1 MTHRVAVT
9 VATVWTSPD
18 APRALDAPAL
28 ADRPDLAGWVAALD
42 AEGTPDRRLDLDGR
56 TLTQLLEGEPV
67 EVLEEA
73 GAWAR
78 VVAPWQSSSAH
89 AAGYPGWVRRAHLAP
104 APGEVPPPTERSWA
118 VDDVLGTARGL
129 LGLRYLWGGTSS
141 WGVDCSG
148 LVHLAF
154 RAQGRLVP
162 RDAKDQAVAADL
174 EPVPLDDVRPG
185 DLYFFA
191 KPDGRVY
198 HVGFVT
204 APVADDGARRM
215 LHAPE
220 GRLVEDEPMAAE
232 RVERLVSAGRFS
244 PR

>member
-18 APRALDAPAL
+18 APRALDAAAL
-28 ADRPDLAGWVAALD
+28 ADRPDPAAWVAALD
-42 AEGTPDRRLDLDGR
+42 AEGTPARRLDLDGR

-73 GAWAR
+73 ADWAR

-89 AAGYPGWVRRAHLAP
+89 AGGYPGWVRRAHLVPADGDVP
-104 APGEVPPPTERSWA
+104 APTEQTWT
-118 VDDVLGTARGL
+118 VDDVLSAARGL
-129 LGLRYLWGGTSS
+129 LGLRYLWGGTSR

-148 LVHLAF
+148 LVHLSY

-162 RDAKDQAVAADL
+162 RDAKDQAVAPDL
-174 EPVPLDDVRPG
+174 APVPLDEVRPG

-204 APVADDGARRM
+204 APMAADGARRM

-220 GRLVEDEPMAAE
+220 GKLVEDEPMAPE